1 METRLLSLPLRA
13 KVAQLFVFE
22 VNGTAM
28 TDAYAARLRATKPGG
43 VIFVGANI
51 SAAADLAAFV
61 RAIHETNP
69 TMPPLVA
76 VDQEGGPVTRVP
88 GDPAPDPATMGQLPA
103 GEARTAAEARATFL
117 RGFGFDVNFAPVA
130 DVAYT
135 PDSFM
140 AGRSYGSDPEAVAR
154 TVAAVVAGQN
164 RTRIIG
170 SAKHFPGHGRTP
182 LDSHL
187 ALPELDLSLDEWRE
201 TDAEPFRAAIA
212 AGVRS
217 VMLGHL
223 RFPNWPGWDDAAASF
238 SPVAVDLLR
247 DELGFAG
254 VVITDDLGMDAL
266 AAWDPLEVVD
276 RALAADVDV
285 LLYVRPP
292 LTDEALIGH
301 VVARVERGELPE
313 ARIDRSLRRLARV
326 RWR

>member
-1 METRLLSLPLRA
+1 MAALAGRRPSASTAPSVESRLLSLPLRE

-28 TDAYAARLRATKPGG
+28 TEAYAERLRATKPGG

-69 TMPPLVA
+69 DLPPLVA
-76 VDQEGGPVTRVP
+76 VDQEGGLVTRVP
-88 GDPAPDPATMGQLPA
+88 GDPAPDPATMGRLPA
-103 GEARTAAEARATFL
+103 GEARAAAEARAVFL
-117 RGFGFDVNFAPVA
+117 RGFGFDVNLAPVA

-140 AGRSYGSDPEAVAR
+140 AGRSYGADPEAVAR

-164 RTRIIG
+164 RTRIVG

-212 AGVRS
+212 AGVPS
-217 VMLGHL
+217 VMLDHL
-223 RFPNWPGWDDAAASF
+223 QRVPGGERVHPQVVGDDDAGEA
-238 SPVAVDLLR
+238 
-247 DELGFAG
+247 E
-254 VVITDDLGMDAL
+254 L

-276 RALAADVDV
+276 RALDAGVDL

-292 LTDEALIGH
+292 LADEELIGH
-301 VVARVERGELPE
+301 VVARVARGELPE

-326 RWR
+326 HRR